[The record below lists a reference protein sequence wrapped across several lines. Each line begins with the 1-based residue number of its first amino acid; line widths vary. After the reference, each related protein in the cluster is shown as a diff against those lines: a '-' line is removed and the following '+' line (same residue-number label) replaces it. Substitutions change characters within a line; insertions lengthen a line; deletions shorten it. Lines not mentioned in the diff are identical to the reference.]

1 MPLAFASLIAVEY
14 KFFPA
19 SHVSPGVSAF
29 NRTGILLFIGALV
42 IPLYILIRLSGRNI
56 MAEAQTKSNYF
67 NLLASHYFEHS
78 LDYIFVPLLTVTI
91 FMFLVNIAR
100 RRND

>member
-1 MPLAFASLIAVEY
+1 MIEHKSYPDPY
-14 KFFPA
+14 
-19 SHVSPGVSAF
+19 VSPGASAF
-29 NRTGILLFIGALV
+29 IKIRVLLFIGALV
-42 IPLYILIRLSGRNI
+42 IPLYILIQLSGRNI

-78 LDYIFVPLLTVTI
+78 LDYVFVSLLAVTI
-91 FMFLVNIAR
+91 FIFLIQSSK